1 MINLDEISGE
11 WLNQVSKKHRNADRI
26 LAEKVIRALLLLEGL
41 AKQKLP
47 FVFKGGTALMLHFN
61 STKRLSIDIDIIL
74 SNDSESYRYKDLESI
89 LNAIATEQGFL
100 RKELQHRSTT
110 SHLPANSMQVGIK
123 KEHYKFFY
131 TPLHKTNKDEE
142 YVLLDILFEE
152 VNYINLISLP
162 IQSVF
167 VPIIDKPLNV
177 NVPGLE
183 DILGD
188 KLTAFAPYTTGI
200 PYFKKDDS
208 MSMEIIKQLYD
219 IGNLFDRVTDLDT
232 IKTTFYRFAKTE
244 IAYRHS
250 EGLNEKDVLED
261 IYQTALCMVSRGSD
275 GKGNFEELQKGIG
288 RISRFI
294 FSESYHIEKA
304 IAHASKAA
312 YLSTLIL
319 LKAKSIAKFENP
331 LQLKDWLIDE
341 PLNNKLNK
349 LKKSNPEAFFY
360 WYKIYELKK

>member
-1 MINLDEISGE
+1 MINLNEISSQ
-11 WLNQVSKKHRNADRI
+11 WLNQASKQYRNADKI
-26 LAEKVIRALLLLEGL
+26 LVEKVIRALLLLEGL
-41 AKQKLP
+41 AKQKLS

-74 SNDSESYRYKDLESI
+74 PNKIEGLESV
-89 LNAIATEQGFL
+89 LDAIIKEQGFL
-100 RKELQHRSTT
+100 RKELHHRSTT
-110 SHLPANSMQVGIK
+110 SKIK

-152 VNYINLISLP
+152 VNYVKLISLP
-162 IQSVF
+162 IQSDF
-167 VPIIDKPLNV
+167 VPIIDKPLSV
-177 NVPGLE
+177 NVPSLE

-188 KLTAFAPYTTGI
+188 KLTAFAPNTTGI

-219 IGNLFDRVTDLDT
+219 IGNLFDTVTELDT
-232 IKTTFYRFAKTE
+232 IKTTFCRFAKTE
-244 IAYRHS
+244 IEYRSS
-250 EGLNEKDVLED
+250 EEIGENDVLHD
-261 IYQTALCMVSRGSD
+261 IYQTALCIVTRGSD
-275 GKGNFEELQKGIG
+275 GKGNFEELQNGIG
-288 RISRFI
+288 RISSFI

-312 YLSTLIL
+312 YLSTLIQHN
-319 LKAKSIAKFENP
+319 AKMIAKFEKT
-331 LQLKDWLIDE
+331 LQLKDWQIDQ

-349 LKKSNPEAFFY
+349 LKRANPEAFFY

>member
-1 MINLDEISGE
+1 MINLNQISRE
-11 WLNQVSKKHRNADRI
+11 WLNQVSRQHRNADKI
-26 LAEKVIRALLLLEGL
+26 LVEKVIRALLLLEGL
-41 AKQKLP
+41 TKQKLH
-47 FVFKGGTALMLHFN
+47 FILKGGTALMLHFN

-74 SNDSESYRYKDLESI
+74 PNKIKNLESV
-89 LNAIATEQGFL
+89 LDATIKEQGFT

-110 SHLPANSMQVGIK
+110 SKIK

-131 TPLHKTNKDEE
+131 TPLHKTNNDEE
-142 YVLLDILFEE
+142 YVLLDILFEK
-152 VNYINLISLP
+152 VNYTNLISLP
-162 IQSVF
+162 IDSDF
-167 VPIIDKPLNV
+167 VPQIGKPDSV

-188 KLTAFAPYTTGI
+188 KLTAFAPNTTGI
-200 PYFKKDDS
+200 PYFKNGDS

-219 IGNLFDRVTDLDT
+219 IGNLFDNVNDLDA

-244 IAYRHS
+244 IDYRNSKGIS
-250 EGLNEKDVLED
+250 ETDVLQD
-261 IYQTALCMVSRGSD
+261 IYETSLCIVTRGSY
-275 GKGNFEELQKGIG
+275 GNGDYKQLQDGIG

-312 YLSTLIL
+312 YLSTLIQHNS
-319 LKAKSIAKFENP
+319 KTIAKFENP
-331 LQLKDWLIDE
+331 LQLKDWQIDE
-341 PLNNKLNK
+341 PLNNKFNK

>member
-1 MINLDEISGE
+1 MINLNEISSE
-11 WLNQVSKKHRNADRI
+11 WLDRVSKKHRKADKI

-41 AKQKLP
+41 VKQKLS

-74 SNDSESYRYKDLESI
+74 PNDSDSYRNKDLQSI
-89 LNAIATEQGFL
+89 LDAIIKEQGFL
-100 RKELQHRSTT
+100 RKELQHRNT
-110 SHLPANSMQVGIK
+110 SSKIK

-152 VNYINLISLP
+152 INYVNLISLP
-162 IQSVF
+162 IQSDF
-167 VPIIDKPLNV
+167 VPLIDKSLRV
-177 NVPGLE
+177 NVPSLE

-188 KLTAFAPYTTGI
+188 KLTAFAPNTTGI

-219 IGNLFDRVTDLDT
+219 IGNLFDTVGDLDT

-244 IAYRHS
+244 IDYRNS
-250 EGLNEKDVLED
+250 EGMNENDVLED
-261 IYQTALCMVSRGSD
+261 IYQTALCIVSRGTD
-275 GKGNFEELQKGIG
+275 GKGNFEELQNGII
-288 RISRFI
+288 RISSFI
-294 FSESYHIEKA
+294 FSESYQIEKA

-312 YLSTLIL
+312 YLSALIQL
-319 LKAKSIAKFENP
+319 NAKSIAKFENP
-331 LQLKDWLIDE
+331 LQLKDWQIGE

-360 WYKIYELKK
+360 WHKIYELKK

>member
-1 MINLDEISGE
+1 MINLNKISSE
-11 WLNQVSKKHRNADRI
+11 WLNQVSKKHRNADKI
-26 LAEKVIRALLLLEGL
+26 LTEKVIRALLLLEGL
-41 AKQKLP
+41 VKQKLS

-61 STKRLSIDIDIIL
+61 STKRLSIDIDIVL
-74 SNDSESYRYKDLESI
+74 PNESKDLERV
-89 LNAIATEQGFL
+89 LDAIIKEQGFL

-110 SHLPANSMQVGIK
+110 SKIK

-131 TPLHKTNKDEE
+131 MPLHKTNKDEE

-152 VNYINLISLP
+152 VNYVKLISLP
-162 IQSVF
+162 IQSDF
-167 VPIIDKPLNV
+167 VPIIDKPLSV
-177 NVPGLE
+177 NVPSLE

-188 KLTAFAPYTTGI
+188 KLTAFAPNTTGI

-219 IGNLFDRVTDLDT
+219 IGNLFDIATDLET
-232 IKTTFYRFAKTE
+232 IQTTFYRFAKTE
-244 IAYRHS
+244 IGYRNS
-250 EGLNEKDVLED
+250 EEINENDVLED
-261 IYQTALCMVSRGSD
+261 IYQTALCIVSRGTD
-275 GKGNFEELQKGIG
+275 GKGDFLELQTGIG

-312 YLSTLIL
+312 YLSTLIH

-331 LQLKDWLIDE
+331 LQLKEWLIDE

-360 WYKIYELKK
+360 WYKIYELRSNQRS